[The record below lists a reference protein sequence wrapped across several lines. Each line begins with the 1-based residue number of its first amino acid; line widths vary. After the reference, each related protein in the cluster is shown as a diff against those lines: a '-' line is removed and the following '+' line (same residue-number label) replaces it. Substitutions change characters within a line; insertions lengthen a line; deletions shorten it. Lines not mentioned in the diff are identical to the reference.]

1 MAEAKKTKVKL
12 TRSAEDIA
20 ARRKSDSEGFR
31 MISPAPSAKPPVRD
45 RAAEISSQG
54 SILSTIT
61 APLSTAGS
69 RLCQIFYG
77 AASTVKP

>member
-20 ARRKSDSEGFR
+20 ARRKSDSESCR
-31 MISPAPSAKPPVRD
+31 MISPAPSAKPSARD

-54 SILSTIT
+54 FNIIDND
-61 APLSTAGS
+61 G
-69 RLCQIFYG
+69 
-77 AASTVKP
+77 TVKYCGH